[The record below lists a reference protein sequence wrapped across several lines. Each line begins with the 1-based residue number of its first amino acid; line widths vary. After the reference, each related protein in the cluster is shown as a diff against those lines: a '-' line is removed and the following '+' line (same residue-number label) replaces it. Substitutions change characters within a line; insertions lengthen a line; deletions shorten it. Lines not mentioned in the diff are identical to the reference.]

1 MNLTLAVCEVLINAR
16 FDYVDAYTHTKK
28 RPYLGLLGRLL
39 LPRAFFG
46 KSWFLIYAH
55 RLVNVGYQL
64 LARRCGKRLIE
75 IVVYQVY
82 ARN

>member
-1 MNLTLAVCEVLINAR
+1 MSMLIH
-16 FDYVDAYTHTKK
+16 THTHTQ

-55 RLVNVGYQL
+55 RLVNVGTGLSASYTEMWE
-64 LARRCGKRLIE
+64 A
-75 IVVYQVY
+75 
-82 ARN
+82 AH